1 MKKLSIK
8 SEILIQSV
16 SKEIEIITKR
26 IFAIKNAFYKT
37 NNINLRKRLS
47 NEYSFLFNRFI
58 DLNSK
63 VFLFKNINKDNLSYS
78 SILFE
83 KYRRCEKLIFQNN
96 NLFFV

>member
-1 MKKLSIK
+1 MK

-26 IFAIKNAFYKT
+26 IFAIKNAFYQT

-63 VFLFKNINKDNLSYS
+63 VFFFKNINKDNLSYS
-78 SILFE
+78 SILCE

>member
-1 MKKLSIK
+1 MK

-26 IFAIKNAFYKT
+26 IFAIKNAFYQT

-63 VFLFKNINKDNLSYS
+63 VFLFKNINKDNLTYS
-78 SILFE
+78 SILCE

>member
-1 MKKLSIK
+1 MK
-8 SEILIQSV
+8 SEILIQSI

-26 IFAIKNAFYKT
+26 IFAIKNAFYQT

-47 NEYSFLFNRFI
+47 NEYSYLFNKFI
-58 DLNSK
+58 DLKSK
-63 VFLFKNINKDNLSYS
+63 VFLFTRQNKDNLSYS
-78 SILFE
+78 SILYE

>member
-1 MKKLSIK
+1 MK

-26 IFAIKNAFYKT
+26 IFAIKNAFYQT

-78 SILFE
+78 SILCE